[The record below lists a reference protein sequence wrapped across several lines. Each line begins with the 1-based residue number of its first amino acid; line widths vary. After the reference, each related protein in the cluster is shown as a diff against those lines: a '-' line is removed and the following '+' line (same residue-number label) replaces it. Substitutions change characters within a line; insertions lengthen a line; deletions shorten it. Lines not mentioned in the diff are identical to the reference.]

1 MSEWRDPYRVVW
13 YFRRGRR
20 GELRFATY
28 RLACEFSEALKRA
41 QRPLVIA
48 TIYDDREETYL

>member
-28 RLACEFSEALKRA
+28 RMAREFSEALKRA

-48 TIYDDREETYL
+48 TIYDREETFL

>member
-20 GELRFATY
+20 GELRFADY
-28 RLACEFSEALKRA
+28 RLAARFAEGLKRA

-48 TIYDDREETYL
+48 TIYDGEETYL

>member
-20 GELRFATY
+20 GELRFADY
-28 RLACEFSEALKRA
+28 RLAARFAEGLKRA

-48 TIYDDREETYL
+48 TIYDGKETYL